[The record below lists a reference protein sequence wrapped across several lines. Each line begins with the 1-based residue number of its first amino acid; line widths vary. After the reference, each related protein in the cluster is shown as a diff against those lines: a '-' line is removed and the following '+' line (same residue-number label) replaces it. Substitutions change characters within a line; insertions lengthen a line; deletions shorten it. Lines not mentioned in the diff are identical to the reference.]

1 MLSDRN
7 AVLWDKTNDF
17 LWTEMRTCSQ
27 WQVWWALVRQ
37 TLAWW
42 RMWRRWMRSQA
53 RISPRGSLRSPPSSL
68 NLKVTMT
75 VIRLEILLRMT
86 LTWNVTSVVLCAWL
100 FFSFF
105 LCNFDYLQLLLC
117 FLNIVILVCWKFEK
131 FSELHDTCICYL
143 TISSEVNNARSEYN
157 TKKRKSMEF

>member
-1 MLSDRN
+1 
-7 AVLWDKTNDF
+7 
-17 LWTEMRTCSQ
+17 
-27 WQVWWALVRQ
+27 
-37 TLAWW
+37 
-42 RMWRRWMRSQA
+42 MWRRWMRSQA

-68 NLKVTMT
+68 NSKVTMT
-75 VIRLEILLRMT
+75 VIRLEIPLRMT

-157 TKKRKSMEF
+157 TKKRKCGILKIEINVLTQFWHSISSCFIIVNITNIFLILLRPL